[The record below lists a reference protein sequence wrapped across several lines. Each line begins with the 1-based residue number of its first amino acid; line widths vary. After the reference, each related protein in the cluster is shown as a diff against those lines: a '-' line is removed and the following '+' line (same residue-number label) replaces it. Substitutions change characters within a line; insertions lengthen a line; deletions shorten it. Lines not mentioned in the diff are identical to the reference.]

1 MHVEGVF
8 APETVADARDRYESC
23 GPAAQTVVREVAKAM
38 SFDRE
43 EYGERVTGDVIAT
56 ARDALFASMLEVTV
70 GTAAEFEEFC
80 DAEPDLEPDVEGSE
94 RVDHVVWHAAPFA
107 DAVVAA
113 TFQDEEDAAVSTL
126 RRQAFGKVYRDRL

>member
-8 APETVADARDRYESC
+8 APETVAEARDRYESC
-23 GPAAQTVVREVAKAM
+23 GPVAQTVVREVAKAM

-70 GTAAEFEEFC
+70 GTAGEFDEFC
-80 DAEPDLEPDVEGSE
+80 EANPGLAPDVEGSDN
-94 RVDHVVWHAAPFA
+94 VDRVVWHPAPFA

-126 RRQAFGKVYRDRL
+126 RRQAFGKVYRDRV